1 MSKLSEI
8 DAELG
13 DLLGKRE
20 TIEGVDIRRVKACL
34 AACKGI
40 ETPDLESVGTA
51 TSQFDILSLRED
63 ALRYAIDVAHA
74 RIEKAEARANEATAL
89 LRDTNN
95 LLDRLLSDEQ
105 VTENSSVEVAVQLT
119 TNEAFLDA
127 KPREGE

>member
-40 ETPDLESVGTA
+40 ETETLEKFG
-51 TSQFDILSLRED
+51 
-63 ALRYAIDVAHA
+63 IDG
-74 RIEKAEARANEATAL
+74 R
-89 LRDTNN
+89 
-95 LLDRLLSDEQ
+95 DEQ
-105 VTENSSVEVAVQLT
+105 VGFYSCMIELEETRKRFEMLVWACTPDNSGRKLEGVRMPTMAQVQSAR
-119 TNEAFLDA
+119 EFLDA
-127 KPREGE
+127 KP